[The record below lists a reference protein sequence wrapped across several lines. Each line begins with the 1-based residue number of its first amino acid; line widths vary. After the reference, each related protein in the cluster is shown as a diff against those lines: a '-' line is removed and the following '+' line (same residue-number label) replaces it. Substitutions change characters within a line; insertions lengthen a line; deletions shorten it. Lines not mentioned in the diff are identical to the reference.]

1 MISNYLYLQLYIF
14 RDTVSI
20 QNVAQAAVSVC
31 SSLAFVCIGLA
42 RAWASTAVPSMTA
55 PSCAEDQLE
64 QLHQLRTL
72 ASQNQTSSLYSS
84 SGSLL
89 ANSSDVSIRDI
100 LRNCSNP
107 HLLTQVRTYTQ
118 IYYL

>member
-20 QNVAQAAVSVC
+20 QIVAQAAVSVC

-89 ANSSDVSIRDI
+89 ATDNSSDVSIRDI

-107 HLLTQVRTYTQ
+107 HLLTQVRTY
-118 IYYL
+118 I